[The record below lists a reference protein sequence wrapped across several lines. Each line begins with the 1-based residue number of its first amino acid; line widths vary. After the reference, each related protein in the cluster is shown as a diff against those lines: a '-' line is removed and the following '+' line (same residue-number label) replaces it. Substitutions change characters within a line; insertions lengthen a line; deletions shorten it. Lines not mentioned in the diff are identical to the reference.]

1 MRSLGSLTSFTSES
15 SSTKVDVGF
24 TFGAVLQ
31 LASVDA
37 KLLDIETASAKPVMF
52 LKAPLNH
59 PVFGGSGIL
68 AAW

>member
-1 MRSLGSLTSFTSES
+1 
-15 SSTKVDVGF
+15 VDVGF